1 MEPMSTIG
9 VMSFST
15 LGALFGISVM
25 LMVCCDGA
33 EQKRVAVLGAAR
45 DVIGRHHAALRQ
57 ACFPQPRS
65 IQQLAGVCGRR
76 SAP

>member
-25 LMVCCDGA
+25 LMVVA
-33 EQKRVAVLGAAR
+33 IVPKQKHVAVLGAAR
-45 DVIGRHHAALRQ
+45 NVIGRHHAARAWLV
-57 ACFPQPRS
+57 FHDHGL
-65 IQQLAGVCGRR
+65 I
-76 SAP
+76 